1 MRITTCLFLSLAIA
15 AGETS
20 NIHGTI
26 LDPSG
31 RPVEGARISCGDRA
45 VYSNTEGHFTLAGA
59 DRCDARIEK
68 TGFEA
73 QTAQLAAPTE
83 GKITLVVAGPV
94 ETVVVSAARTET
106 TPEQA
111 AVAANVVTEQQIV
124 ARDFPMVSDILRD
137 LPGLQVIQSGRPGS
151 IV

>member
-1 MRITTCLFLSLAIA
+1 MRTIILLSLSLAIF

-31 RPVEGARISCGDRA
+31 WPVEGARIVCGSQA
-45 VYSNTEGHFTLAGA
+45 VYSNTEGRFSVAGV
-59 DRCDARIEK
+59 DKCDARIEK

-73 QTAQLAAPTE
+73 QTAQLAAQTDS
-83 GKITLVVAGPV
+83 KITLVVAGPV
-94 ETVVVSAARTET
+94 ETAVVSAVRTET

-111 AVAANVVTEQQIV
+111 AVAASVVTEQQIV
-124 ARDFPMVSDILRD
+124 ARDYPMVSDILR
-137 LPGLQVIQSGRPGS
+137 
-151 IV
+151 

>member
-1 MRITTCLFLSLAIA
+1 MRTITLFSLSLAMC

-26 LDPSG
+26 IDPSG
-31 RPVEGARISCGDRA
+31 RPVEGARIACGSLA
-45 VYSNTEGHFTLAGA
+45 VYSNTEGRFTVAGV
-59 DRCDARIEK
+59 DKCEARIEK

-73 QTAQLAAPTE
+73 QTPQLAAQTDSR
-83 GKITLVVAGPV
+83 ITLVVAGPV
-94 ETVVVSAARTET
+94 ESVVVSANRTET